1 MDNEREVDIITLVD
15 EKGESY
21 EFEILDKIENEKGEF
36 FALVPMEENYDALS
50 EYTYYIFQ
58 VEEAKDGDSELVE
71 VTDSELLNELS
82 EEFEKRYEENTWP
95 EQ

>member
-1 MDNEREVDIITLVD
+1 MNNENEADIITLVD
-15 EKGESY
+15 EEGENY

-36 FALVPMEENYDALS
+36 FALMPLDEDYDALS